1 MVFSDNT
8 SRKAPTSPST
18 APMISTPSQPRSTA
32 DPERPSAGKRPP
44 KPSTITYSQSKQAV
58 LQRLLEPEQYT
69 SIRFSERLAAAGIQP
84 SVGAVGSSYDK
95 GLAS

>member
-1 MVFSDNT
+1 MTDAYARRMLGRRVAATMAT
-8 SRKAPTSPST
+8 SLVLDA
-18 APMISTPSQPRSTA
+18 I
-32 DPERPSAGKRPP
+32 E
-44 KPSTITYSQSKQAV
+44 QAIWTRQQEGV
-58 LQRLLEPEQYT
+58 LDLKDVVHHTDRGSQYT